1 MPLRPSRRFRRAAV
15 RVYNRRFKPSVSFS
29 RAIVYHMALFW
40 RRKKEDRFVTL
51 GLNQPAAAEESTE
64 PKGDA
69 AEPRLEPPAGS
80 TAAERAR
87 EPVAPPPAVE
97 PVATGAQPDPQ
108 PAAQTDLT
116 GTRKE
121 EVIES
126 APPRAAQTET
136 AAPTPARPDLSAR
149 PAPPPK
155 PAAPARSAFSSSSI
169 LGLNRSEEELQAE
182 IESLE
187 QAYSARFARAISATR
202 ESLSEKI
209 DTVFQGRKVIDAALL
224 DELEEALIAADIGV
238 PVTLHILDKVRRG
251 ISRKEISDIEALK
264 GAIKNELLSILQ
276 ESEKRGVASE
286 EGVPENVTPYV
297 IMVVG
302 VNGVGK
308 TTTIGKLAQRIKA
321 EGNDVLICAA
331 DTFRA
336 AASDQLAIWAERT
349 GVPLIQQKHGT
360 DPAAVL
366 FDALKAAK
374 ARRSDVL
381 IVDTAGRLHN
391 KSNLMAELEKMK
403 RVAGR
408 EVEGAPH
415 ETLLV
420 LDAVTGQ
427 NGLEQARQFLKT
439 ANVTGIVLTKLDGT
453 AKGGIA
459 VAIAKELG
467 LPIRYAGI
475 GEKVDDLV
483 VFDSEQYVNG
493 LFA

>member
-1 MPLRPSRRFRRAAV
+1 MG
-15 RVYNRRFKPSVSFS
+15 
-29 RAIVYHMALFW
+29 LFW

-51 GLNQPAAAEESTE
+51 GLNQPAAADESVETKE
-64 PKGDA
+64 GA
-69 AEPRLEPPAGS
+69 ARERLEPPAGEH
-80 TAAERAR
+80 TQTR
-87 EPVAPPPAVE
+87 EAIATPPAVE
-97 PVATGAQPDPQ
+97 PVPTGAQPSPQ

-126 APPRAAQTET
+126 PPPRAAQTENVAP
-136 AAPTPARPDLSAR
+136 AAESTHARPTPPQR
-149 PAPPPK
+149 PAP
-155 PAAPARSAFSSSSI
+155 ATRSAFSSSSI

-238 PVTLHILDKVRRG
+238 PTTLHILDTVRRG

-264 GAIKNELLSILQ
+264 AAIKNELLSILQ
-276 ESEKRGVASE
+276 DSEKKGVASE
-286 EGVPENVTPYV
+286 ESVPDTVTPYV

-349 GVPLIQQKHGT
+349 GVPLIQQKSGT

-374 ARRSDVL
+374 ARHSDVL

-493 LFA
+493 LFK

>member
-1 MPLRPSRRFRRAAV
+1 
-15 RVYNRRFKPSVSFS
+15 
-29 RAIVYHMALFW
+29 MAFW
-40 RRKKEDRFVTL
+40 KRKNKERYITL
-51 GLNQPAAAEESTE
+51 GLNE
-64 PKGDA
+64 P
-69 AEPRLEPPAGS
+69 S
-80 TAAERAR
+80 TAR
-87 EPVAPPPAVE
+87 ETTTDTTTTSPVVAPPAE
-97 PVATGAQPDPQ
+97 LER
-108 PAAQTDLT
+108 PAAL
-116 GTRKE
+116 
-121 EVIES
+121 S
-126 APPRAAQTET
+126 QTET
-136 AAPTPARPDLSAR
+136 AGTQPALPALEPVSTGAAPTPPPTRETQAITESPRPVA
-149 PAPPPK
+149 PAPPPPARPIEARNQEPVK
-155 PAAPARSAFSSSSI
+155 PASAQKPVPSRSPFQSSI
-169 LGLNRSEEELQAE
+169 LGLDRSIEELQAE
-182 IESLE
+182 EAALE
-187 QAYSARFARAISATR
+187 QEFGARFRRAVAATR

-209 DTVFQGRKVIDAALL
+209 DTVFQGRKQIDAALL

-238 PVTLHILDKVRRG
+238 PTTLHILETVRSG
-251 ISRKEISDIEALK
+251 IARQQIGDIAALK
-264 GAIKNELLSILQ
+264 QAIKDELLAILQ
-276 ESEKRGVASE
+276 ASSNNGVGSETDA
-286 EGVPENVTPYV
+286 PEDVTPYV
-297 IMVVG
+297 MMVVG

-349 GVPLIQQKHGT
+349 GVPLIQQKQGT

-366 FDALKAAK
+366 FDSLKAAK
-374 ARRSDVL
+374 ARNADVL

-420 LDAVTGQ
+420 VDAVTGQ
-427 NGLEQARQFLKT
+427 NGLEQARQFLKV
-439 ANVTGIVLTKLDGT
+439 AGVTGIVLTKLDGT

-459 VAIAKELG
+459 VAIAKELN

-483 VFDSEQYVNG
+483 VFEPQQYVDS
-493 LFA
+493 LFD

>member
-1 MPLRPSRRFRRAAV
+1 M
-15 RVYNRRFKPSVSFS
+15 
-29 RAIVYHMALFW
+29 
-40 RRKKEDRFVTL
+40 
-51 GLNQPAAAEESTE
+51 
-64 PKGDA
+64 
-69 AEPRLEPPAGS
+69 
-80 TAAERAR
+80 
-87 EPVAPPPAVE
+87 
-97 PVATGAQPDPQ
+97 
-108 PAAQTDLT
+108 
-116 GTRKE
+116 
-121 EVIES
+121 
-126 APPRAAQTET
+126 
-136 AAPTPARPDLSAR
+136 
-149 PAPPPK
+149 
-155 PAAPARSAFSSSSI
+155 
-169 LGLNRSEEELQAE
+169 EELQAE
-182 IESLE
+182 EAALE
-187 QAYSARFARAISATR
+187 QAFAARFSRAISATR

-209 DTVFQGRKVIDAALL
+209 DTVFQGRKQIDAELL

-238 PVTLHILDKVRRG
+238 PTTLDILETVRRG
-251 ISRKEISDIEALK
+251 ITRKEINDIEALK
-264 GAIKNELLSILQ
+264 AAIKHELLSILRD
-276 ESEKRGVASE
+276 SEQQGVASE
-286 EGVPENVTPYV
+286 TSVPENISPYV
-297 IMVVG
+297 LMVVG

-349 GVPLIQQKHGT
+349 GVPLIQQKQGT

-374 ARRSDVL
+374 ARGSDVL
-381 IVDTAGRLHN
+381 IVDTAGRLHT

-420 LDAVTGQ
+420 VDAVTGQ

-439 ANVTGIVLTKLDGT
+439 AGVTGIVLTKLDGT

-459 VAIAKELG
+459 VAIAKELR

-483 VFDSEQYVNG
+483 VFNPEQYVNS
-493 LFA
+493 LFN

>member
-1 MPLRPSRRFRRAAV
+1 
-15 RVYNRRFKPSVSFS
+15 
-29 RAIVYHMALFW
+29 MAFW
-40 RRKKEDRFVTL
+40 KRKNKERFVTL
-51 GLNQPAAAEESTE
+51 GLNEPARPEEKSASSDIMDTTLAPPTALSEAKE
-64 PKGDA
+64 PHAIPLPALEPAITGDA
-69 AEPRLEPPAGS
+69 P
-80 TAAERAR
+80 T
-87 EPVAPPPAVE
+87 PPPARETQAVTDIPR
-97 PVATGAQPDPQ
+97 PVITQTQTSASKAEVRQP
-108 PAAQTDLT
+108 
-116 GTRKE
+116 
-121 EVIES
+121 V
-126 APPRAAQTET
+126 
-136 AAPTPARPDLSAR
+136 
-149 PAPPPK
+149 K
-155 PAAPARSAFSSSSI
+155 PAAPQPRPVPSRSPFNTSV
-169 LGLNRSEEELQAE
+169 LGLDRSIEELQEEEAA
-182 IESLE
+182 LE
-187 QAYSARFARAISATR
+187 QEFSARFRRAVAATR

-209 DTVFQGRKVIDAALL
+209 DTVFQGRKQIDAELL

-238 PVTLHILDKVRRG
+238 PTTLHILETVRRG
-251 ISRKEISDIEALK
+251 IARNQINDIEALK
-264 GAIKNELLSILQ
+264 QAIKNELLEILRS
-276 ESEKRGVASE
+276 SEHKGVASE
-286 EGVPENVTPYV
+286 ASVPENVAPYV
-297 IMVVG
+297 MMIVG

-349 GVPLIQQKHGT
+349 GVPLIQQKQGT

-366 FDALKAAK
+366 FDSLKAAK
-374 ARRSDVL
+374 ARGSDVL

-420 LDAVTGQ
+420 VDAVTGQ
-427 NGLEQARQFLKT
+427 NGLEQARQFLKV
-439 ANVTGIVLTKLDGT
+439 AGITGIVLTKLDGT

-459 VAIAKELG
+459 VAIAKELD

-483 VFDSEQYVNG
+483 VFDPEQYVNS
-493 LFA
+493 LFN

>member
-1 MPLRPSRRFRRAAV
+1 
-15 RVYNRRFKPSVSFS
+15 
-29 RAIVYHMALFW
+29 MAFW
-40 RRKKEDRFVTL
+40 RRKKDEFV
-51 GLNQPAAAEESTE
+51 S
-64 PKGDA
+64 
-69 AEPRLEPPAGS
+69 
-80 TAAERAR
+80 
-87 EPVAPPPAVE
+87 
-97 PVATGAQPDPQ
+97 
-108 PAAQTDLT
+108 
-116 GTRKE
+116 
-121 EVIES
+121 
-126 APPRAAQTET
+126 
-136 AAPTPARPDLSAR
+136 
-149 PAPPPK
+149 
-155 PAAPARSAFSSSSI
+155 
-169 LGLNRSEEELQAE
+169 LGLNRAADEEPPALPAEPAAKLETPTAPETSPAPAAAPWQTSVLGLDLSIEQLQARE
-182 IESLE
+182 AALE
-187 QAYSARFARAISATR
+187 QEFSARFRRAVTATR

-209 DTVFQGRKVIDAALL
+209 DSVFAGAKQIDAALL

-238 PVTLHILDKVRRG
+238 ATTMHVLETVRRG
-251 ISRKEISDIEALK
+251 ISRKEIDDIEKLK
-264 GAIKNELLSILQ
+264 GSIKSELLSILQ
-276 ESEKRGVASE
+276 ASERQGVASE
-286 EGVPENVTPYV
+286 ASVPENIAPYV
-297 IMVVG
+297 MMIVG

-349 GVPLIQQKHGT
+349 GVPLIQQKQGT

-366 FDALKAAK
+366 FDSMKAAK
-374 ARRSDVL
+374 ARGSDVL

-391 KSNLMAELEKMK
+391 KANLMAELEKMK

-420 LDAVTGQ
+420 VDAVTGQ
-427 NGLEQARQFLKT
+427 NGLEQARQFLKV
-439 ANVTGIVLTKLDGT
+439 AGVTGIVLTKLDGT

-483 VFDSEQYVNG
+483 VFDPEQYVNS
-493 LFA
+493 LFN

>member
-1 MPLRPSRRFRRAAV
+1 MG
-15 RVYNRRFKPSVSFS
+15 
-29 RAIVYHMALFW
+29 LFW

-51 GLNQPAAAEESTE
+51 GLNEPSPARVAEQAAVHETKEA
-64 PKGDA
+64 K
-69 AEPRLEPPAGS
+69 LEPPAAPQQD
-80 TAAERAR
+80 AARSV
-87 EPVAPPPAVE
+87 P
-97 PVATGAQPDPQ
+97 
-108 PAAQTDLT
+108 
-116 GTRKE
+116 
-121 EVIES
+121 S
-126 APPRAAQTET
+126 APPALEPATT
-136 AAPTPARPDLSAR
+136 GAAPTPPPVRETQSITESPRSTETVPSTRARDAEPV
-149 PAPPPK
+149 K
-155 PAAPARSAFSSSSI
+155 PAAQQRPVPSRSPFASSV
-169 LGLNRSEEELQAE
+169 LGLDRSIDELQEQEAA
-182 IESLE
+182 LE
-187 QAYSARFARAISATR
+187 QEFSARFRRAVSATR

-209 DTVFQGRKVIDAALL
+209 ETVFQGRKQIDAELL

-238 PVTLHILDKVRRG
+238 PTTLHILETVRRG
-251 ISRKEISDIEALK
+251 LARNQINDIDALK
-264 GAIKNELLSILQ
+264 LAIKTELLDIL
-276 ESEKRGVASE
+276 RASE
-286 EGVPENVTPYV
+286 NNGVNSETSVPETVAPYV
-297 IMVVG
+297 MMVVG

-349 GVPLIQQKHGT
+349 GVPLIQQKQGT

-366 FDALKAAK
+366 FDSLKAAK
-374 ARRSDVL
+374 ARASDVL

-420 LDAVTGQ
+420 VDAVTGQ
-427 NGLEQARQFLKT
+427 NGLEQARQFLKV
-439 ANVTGIVLTKLDGT
+439 AGVTGIVLTKLDGT

-459 VAIAKELG
+459 VAIAKELN

-483 VFDSEQYVNG
+483 VFDPEQYVNS
-493 LFA
+493 LFD